1 MCVQERERERAFVCT
16 RAQMAVYIVSKVWV
30 YVGVSGERECVGM
43 HASVCVCVCVKE
55 RDR

>member
-1 MCVQERERERAFVCT
+1 MCT

-43 HASVCVCVCVKE
+43 HASVCVCVCV
-55 RDR
+55 